1 MFMGPRNWCQG
12 MNSAS
17 LCSLAGRYENP
28 VPPRCLAP
36 IDFLKI
42 PAQSSAATNKN
53 KAGFRKIHDNETQQI
68 KRKLINLV
76 LQTTIK
82 RIYAPVAQDFYRLK
96 MSDFSL
102 GMPSRRSVYWSLF
115 LLFITSLAFLSSKI
129 VIASLEDSIVSS
141 QTSSWHF
148 KKSLFNPD

>member
-1 MFMGPRNWCQG
+1 MGPWNRFQG

-28 VPPRCLAP
+28 IPPRCLAP

-53 KAGFRKIHDNETQQI
+53 KAWFRKIHDNETQQI
-68 KRKLINLV
+68 KRKLLNLV

-82 RIYAPVAQDFYRLK
+82 RIYAPVVQDFYSLK

-115 LLFITSLAFLSSKI
+115 LLFTSLCRFFVLKNCY
-129 VIASLEDSIVSS
+129 SLIGGFHCFFSNY
-141 QTSSWHF
+141 TSSWDF